1 MGRPEYDDAA
11 ASGDNNDNHHTT
23 AGDTTGWFQHGQ
35 DLDNI
40 QTR

>member
-11 ASGDNNDNHHTT
+11 AGGNNDSHHAT
-23 AGDTTGWFQHGQ
+23 AGDSTGWFQHGQ
-35 DLDNI
+35 DLDDI